1 MTTTAHNYRGISYLS
16 TTPAATTPT
25 AAPAAVT
32 PATPA
37 AALVT
42 ILVVPLVTIP
52 TKPEHIRDLH
62 LCPTLIVSMNFILQ
76 EDAERAL
83 C

>member
-1 MTTTAHNYRGISYLS
+1 
-16 TTPAATTPT
+16 
-25 AAPAAVT
+25 VT